1 MRVLGR
7 PIPAVTLVGP
17 ADPESLAR
25 RPRHHDLWPVRL
37 RGPHRAETAA
47 ESAAAATAAV
57 PAFFLESK
65 IFGSAD
71 GWPAEGQPAG
81 GGARWGERCWQVRQ
95 IDGIHGNDCSGGRHH
110 QYRIAGRQR
119 TAGPDERAAGPDER
133 TRRENLTSPV
143 QIGPPA
149 TDQSAGNP
157 STACIWHSRDRQCTD
172 PQLYRQCTAGSW
184 AGQPGRGS
192 GPGTQR
198 FARQREGAR
207 GARS

>member
-81 GGARWGERCWQVRQ
+81 GGARWGERCWQVRRIGG
-95 IDGIHGNDCSGGRHH
+95 IDGNDCQGGRH
-110 QYRIAGRQR
+110 QQNRMTGRQ
-119 TAGPDERAAGPDER
+119 RAAGPDER
-133 TRRENLTSPV
+133 TRRENLASPV
-143 QIGPPA
+143 QVGPPA
-149 TDQSAGNP
+149 TDQSAGSP
-157 STACIWHSRDRQCTD
+157 STVCVRHSRDRQCTD
-172 PQLYRQCTAGSW
+172 R
-184 AGQPGRGS
+184 
-192 GPGTQR
+192 
-198 FARQREGAR
+198 
-207 GARS
+207 